1 MQINL
6 IVMEN
11 MTMKKSIV
19 VSTSSTKFSALAF
32 KEDLKDSIKKVAALG
47 FDGAELAVRN
57 PKNVDLK
64 NMINLL
70 KENNLEVP
78 AIGTGQAYGEEGLS
92 FSNPDEKIRRMAV
105 ERIKDQ
111 IVFASHF
118 NAIVIIGL
126 IRGIIEENIDRVDAE
141 NWTIDSLKECT
152 KFAKKYNIR
161 LTLEPVNRY
170 ESNFI
175 NTLEEGIEFIKRV
188 GAPNLGILADTFH
201 MNIEEISIY
210 DSIIKAKDY
219 ITHVHFA
226 DSNRW
231 APGCGHLD
239 FAKIVQTLKKIDY
252 RGYVSAEILPLP
264 DPDNCARLTAEHL
277 NSIKF

>member
-1 MQINL
+1 
-6 IVMEN
+6 
-11 MTMKKSIV
+11 MKKSIV
-19 VSTSSTKFSALAF
+19 VSIQPTKFSALAF
-32 KEDLKDSIKKVAALG
+32 KEDFEKSVKKVAGLG

-57 PKNVDLK
+57 PKDLK
-64 NMINLL
+64 VENVIEII

-92 FSNPDEKIRRMAV
+92 FSDPDEVVRKTAV
-105 ERIKDQ
+105 ERINDQ

-118 NAIVIIGL
+118 NAQVIIGL
-126 IRGIIEENIDRVDAE
+126 IRGKIEDGVNRAE
-141 NWTIDSLKECT
+141 AEEWTIDCLRKCT
-152 KFAKKYNIR
+152 EFAKKYNIR

-175 NTLEEGIEFIKRV
+175 NTLNEGIEFIKRV
-188 GAPNLGILADTFH
+188 GASNLGLLADTFH
-201 MNIEEISIY
+201 MNIEEVSIY
-210 DSIIKAKDY
+210 DSIVQAKDY

-239 FAKIVQTLKKIDY
+239 FAKIVQTLKKIGY
-252 RGYVSAEILPLP
+252 QGYVSAEILPFP
-264 DPDNCARLTAEHL
+264 DPNSCALLTAETL
-277 NSIKF
+277 NKLNLN

>member
-1 MQINL
+1 
-6 IVMEN
+6 
-11 MTMKKSIV
+11 MKKSIV
-19 VSTSSTKFSALAF
+19 VSIQPTKFSALAF
-32 KEDLKDSIKKVAALG
+32 KEDFEESIKKVADLG

-57 PKNVDLK
+57 PKDLK
-64 NMINLL
+64 VDDVINII

-92 FSNPDEKIRRMAV
+92 FSNPDKKIRKIAV

-126 IRGIIEENIDRVDAE
+126 IRGKIEEGVDRVE
-141 NWTIDSLKECT
+141 TEKWTIDCLKECT
-152 KFAKKYNIR
+152 EFAQEYNAR

-175 NTLEEGIEFIKRV
+175 NTLNEGIEFIKRV

-210 DSIIKAKDY
+210 NSILKAKDY

-239 FAKIVQTLKKIDY
+239 FTKIVQTLKKIDY
-252 RGYVSAEILPLP
+252 QGYVSAEILPLP

-277 NSIKF
+277 NKIEF

>member
-1 MQINL
+1 
-6 IVMEN
+6 
-11 MTMKKSIV
+11 MKKSIV

-32 KEDLKDSIKKVAALG
+32 KENLKNSIKKVADLG

-57 PKNVDLK
+57 PKDLK
-64 NMINLL
+64 VENIIKII
-70 KENNLEVP
+70 KENHLEVP

-92 FSNPDEKIRRMAV
+92 FSDPDKKIRKMAV
-105 ERIKDQ
+105 KRIKDQ
-111 IVFASHF
+111 IVFASNF
-118 NAIVIIGL
+118 DAQVIIGL
-126 IRGIIEENIDRVDAE
+126 IRGIIVESVNKTEAE
-141 NWTIDSLKECT
+141 KWTIDCLKECT
-152 KFAKKYNIR
+152 EFAQEYNIR

-175 NTLEEGIEFIKRV
+175 NTLNEGIEFIKRV

-239 FAKIVQTLKKIDY
+239 FAKIVQTLKKINY
-252 RGYVSAEILPLP
+252 QGYVSAEILPFP
-264 DPDNCARLTAEHL
+264 DPDSCARLTVEHL
-277 NSIKF
+277 NKIEF

>member
-1 MQINL
+1 
-6 IVMEN
+6 
-11 MTMKKSIV
+11 MKKSIV
-19 VSTSSTKFSALAF
+19 VSIQPTKFSALAF
-32 KEDLKDSIKKVAALG
+32 KEDFEESIKKVADLG

-57 PKNVDLK
+57 PKDLK
-64 NMINLL
+64 VDDVVSTIQ
-70 KENNLEVP
+70 ENNLEVP

-92 FSNPDEKIRRMAV
+92 FSDPDGIIRKMAV

-126 IRGIIEENIDRVDAE
+126 IRGKIEESVDRAE
-141 NWTIDSLKECT
+141 AEEWTIDCLKECT
-152 KFAKKYNIR
+152 EFAKKYNVS

-170 ESNFI
+170 ESNFV
-175 NTLEEGIEFIKRV
+175 NTLEEGIEFIERV
-188 GAPNLGILADTFH
+188 GAINLGILADTFH

-210 DSIIKAKDY
+210 DSIIDAKNY

-252 RGYVSAEILPLP
+252 QGYVSAEILPFP

-277 NSIKF
+277 NKIEF

>member
-1 MQINL
+1 
-6 IVMEN
+6 
-11 MTMKKSIV
+11 MKKSIV

-32 KEDLKDSIKKVAALG
+32 KENLKDSIKKVADLG

-57 PKNVDLK
+57 PKDLK
-64 NMINLL
+64 IDDIIKII

-92 FSNPDEKIRRMAV
+92 FSNPDETIRKMAV

-111 IVFASHF
+111 IIFASHF
-118 NAIVIIGL
+118 DAQVIIGL
-126 IRGIIEENIDRVDAE
+126 IRGIINENVDKTEAEE
-141 NWTIDSLKECT
+141 WTIDCLRKCT
-152 KFAKKYNIR
+152 EFAKKYNIR

-175 NTLEEGIEFIKRV
+175 NTLNEGIELIKRV
-188 GAPNLGILADTFH
+188 GASNLGLLADTFH
-201 MNIEEISIY
+201 MNIEEVSIY
-210 DSIIKAKDY
+210 DSIIQAKDY

-239 FAKIVQTLKKIDY
+239 FVQIVQTLKKIGY
-252 RGYVSAEILPLP
+252 QGYVSAEILPLP
-264 DPDNCARLTAEHL
+264 DPDSCARITANTLERL
-277 NSIKF
+277 NIN

>member
-1 MQINL
+1 
-6 IVMEN
+6 
-11 MTMKKSIV
+11 MKKSIV
-19 VSTSSTKFSALAF
+19 VSISSTKFSALAF
-32 KEDLKDSIKKVAALG
+32 KEDFEESIKKIADLG

-57 PKNVDLK
+57 PKDLK
-64 NMINLL
+64 VDDVINII

-92 FSNPDEKIRRMAV
+92 FSDSDETIRKMAV
-105 ERIKDQ
+105 ERINDQ

-118 NAIVIIGL
+118 NAQVIIGL
-126 IRGIIEENIDRVDAE
+126 IRGEIEEGINRAE
-141 NWTIDSLKECT
+141 AEEWTIDCLRKCT
-152 KFAKKYNIR
+152 KFAKEYNIG

-175 NTLEEGIEFIKRV
+175 NTLNEGIKFIERV
-188 GAPNLGILADTFH
+188 GASNLGLLADTFH
-201 MNIEEISIY
+201 MNIEEVSIY
-210 DSIIKAKDY
+210 DSIIQAKDF

-239 FAKIVQTLKKIDY
+239 FAKIVQTLKNTDY
-252 RGYVSAEILPLP
+252 QGYVSAEILPLP
-264 DPDNCARLTAEHL
+264 DPNTCARLTAEHL
-277 NSIKF
+277 NKIGY

>member
-1 MQINL
+1 
-6 IVMEN
+6 
-11 MTMKKSIV
+11 MKKSIV
-19 VSTSSTKFSALAF
+19 VSIQPTKFSALAF
-32 KEDLKDSIKKVAALG
+32 KEDFEESIKKVADLG

-57 PKNVDLK
+57 PKDLK
-64 NMINLL
+64 IDDVIKII

-92 FSNPDEKIRRMAV
+92 FSDPDRTIRRMAV

-118 NAIVIIGL
+118 DAQVIIGL
-126 IRGIIEENIDRVDAE
+126 IRGEIKEGVDREKAEE
-141 NWTIDSLKECT
+141 WTIDCLRKCT
-152 KFAKKYNIR
+152 EFAKEYNIG

-175 NTLEEGIEFIKRV
+175 NTLNEGIEFVKRV
-188 GAPNLGILADTFH
+188 GASNLGLLADTFH
-201 MNIEEISIY
+201 MNIEEVSIY
-210 DSIIKAKDY
+210 DSIIQAKDY
-219 ITHVHFA
+219 ITHIHFA

-239 FAKIVQTLKKIDY
+239 FAKIVQTLKKINY
-252 RGYVSAEILPLP
+252 QGYVSAEILPFPNP
-264 DPDNCARLTAEHL
+264 DSCARLTAETLSKL
-277 NSIKF
+277 NIN

>member
-1 MQINL
+1 
-6 IVMEN
+6 
-11 MTMKKSIV
+11 MKKSIV

-32 KEDLKDSIKKVAALG
+32 KENLKESIKKVADLG

-57 PKNVDLK
+57 PKDLK
-64 NMINLL
+64 VEDVIKII

-92 FSNPDEKIRRMAV
+92 FSDPDEAIRKMAV

-111 IVFASHF
+111 IIFASHF
-118 NAIVIIGL
+118 NAQVIIGL
-126 IRGIIEENIDRVDAE
+126 IRGKFEESVDREKAE
-141 NWTIDSLKECT
+141 EWTIDCLKRCT
-152 KFAKKYNIR
+152 EFAKEYNIR

-175 NTLEEGIEFIKRV
+175 NTLNEGAEFIKRV
-188 GAPNLGILADTFH
+188 GASNLGLLADTFH
-201 MNIEEISIY
+201 MNIEEVSIY
-210 DSIIKAKDY
+210 DSIIQAKDY

-231 APGCGHLD
+231 APGCGHID
-239 FAKIVQTLKKIDY
+239 FKKVIETLKKIDY
-252 RGYVSAEILPLP
+252 QGYVSAEILPFP
-264 DPDNCARLTAEHL
+264 DPNSSARLTAKTLDKL
-277 NSIKF
+277 NIS

>member
-1 MQINL
+1 
-6 IVMEN
+6 
-11 MTMKKSIV
+11 MKKSIV
-19 VSTSSTKFSALAF
+19 VSIQPTNFSALAF
-32 KEDLKDSIKKVAALG
+32 KEDFEKSIKTVADLG

-57 PKNVDLK
+57 PKDLK
-64 NMINLL
+64 VENVINII

-92 FSNPDEKIRRMAV
+92 FSDPDKAVRKMAV

-118 NAIVIIGL
+118 NAQVIIGL
-126 IRGIIEENIDRVDAE
+126 IRGEIEEDVDREKAE
-141 NWTIDSLKECT
+141 DWTINCLKKCT
-152 KFAKKYNIR
+152 EFAKKYNVG

-175 NTLEEGIEFIKRV
+175 NTLNEGTEFIKRV
-188 GAPNLGILADTFH
+188 GASNLGLLADTFH
-201 MNIEEISIY
+201 MNIEEVSIY
-210 DSIIKAKDY
+210 GSIIQAKDY

-239 FAKIVQTLKKIDY
+239 FAKIVQTLKKINY
-252 RGYVSAEILPLP
+252 QGYVSAEILPFP
-264 DPDNCARLTAEHL
+264 DSDSCARLTAEHL
-277 NSIKF
+277 NKIKF

>member
-1 MQINL
+1 
-6 IVMEN
+6 
-11 MTMKKSIV
+11 MKKSIV
-19 VSTSSTKFSALAF
+19 VSIQPTKFSALAF
-32 KEDLKDSIKKVAALG
+32 KEDFKESIKKVADLG

-57 PKNVDLK
+57 PKDLK
-64 NMINLL
+64 IEDVINII
-70 KENNLEVP
+70 KKNKLEVP

-92 FSNPDEKIRRMAV
+92 FSDPDKKIRKRAV

-126 IRGIIEENIDRVDAE
+126 IRGKIQEGVTKTKVEE
-141 NWTIDSLKECT
+141 WTIDCLKECT
-152 KFAKKYNIR
+152 EFAQGYNIH

-175 NTLEEGIEFIKRV
+175 NTLDEGIEFIKRV

-201 MNIEEISIY
+201 MNIEEVSIY
-210 DSIIKAKDY
+210 DSIVQAKDY

-239 FAKIVQTLKKIDY
+239 FAKIVQTLKKINY
-252 RGYVSAEILPLP
+252 QGYVSAEILPLP
-264 DPDNCARLTAEHL
+264 DPDNCARLTVEHL
-277 NSIKF
+277 NKIEF